1 MSNPYIS
8 IEKDERACVK
18 DYYKLGMRNKVT
30 CHPWKI
36 VPSSSLNVSSFFSL
50 VVTVFNHPLISGEKT
65 KEPKKCFLLKPVPIV
80 TNCKSSENWN
90 KTFIRGR
97 SRHSNVLKRF
107 QSISWIRCRAMA
119 TSNSYLSHASQR
131 ILIHEGSLSLVI
143 ASKNATKF
151 PTVSVYWRPKEAITC
166 TSSERIGNTTQI
178 HSLFH

>member
-1 MSNPYIS
+1 
-8 IEKDERACVK
+8 
-18 DYYKLGMRNKVT
+18 MR
-30 CHPWKI
+30 
-36 VPSSSLNVSSFFSL
+36 
-50 VVTVFNHPLISGEKT
+50 KT

-166 TSSERIGNTTQI
+166 TSSQRIGNTTQI
-178 HSLFH
+178 QSFSLGCLSKAIYERRTSTWSKVFPFWYPLTLLSLYC